1 MTIAPTGAIAY
12 ARCMIIDIVSDAVCP
27 WCFIGKRRL
36 ERALALS
43 PQLDLQI
50 GWRPFQLNPD
60 MPASGMDR
68 QEYLRLKFGD
78 RAGGQMYDAVKA
90 AGAQEG
96 IPFAF
101 EKIAR
106 TPNTIA
112 AHRLIRR
119 SATFERQDAMVETL
133 FRYYFV
139 DGRDIGRGDTLIEA
153 ASEAGLD
160 AEATRR
166 YLEGE
171 ADADIVRAEDAYARQ
186 IGINGVPCFIIDRKF
201 AVSGAQAPEIFLEV
215 FEHARKAR
223 DSGTGDADIV

>member
-1 MTIAPTGAIAY
+1 
-12 ARCMIIDIVSDAVCP
+12 MIIDIVSDAVCP

-43 PQLDLQI
+43 RQPDLQI

-60 MPASGMDR
+60 MPAEGMDR

-96 IPFAF
+96 ISFAF
-101 EKIAR
+101 EKIVR

-119 SATFERQDAMVETL
+119 SVAFERQDAVVETL
-133 FRYYFV
+133 FRYYFL
-139 DGRDIGRGDTLIEA
+139 DGRDIGRIDTLVEA
-153 ASEAGLD
+153 ATEAGLGPD
-160 AEATRR
+160 ETRQ
-166 YLEGE
+166 YLEGGT
-171 ADADIVRAEDAYARQ
+171 DADIVRAEDAYARQ

-201 AVSGAQAPEIFLEV
+201 AVSGAQAPEVFLEV
-215 FEHARKAR
+215 FEHARKEGE
-223 DSGTGDADIV
+223 SGNAGADIV

>member
-1 MTIAPTGAIAY
+1 
-12 ARCMIIDIVSDAVCP
+12 MIIDIVSDAVCP

-43 PQLDLQI
+43 PQHDLQI

-60 MPASGMDR
+60 MPAEGMDR

-101 EKIAR
+101 DKIVR

-119 SATFERQDAMVETL
+119 SVAFERQDAMVETL
-133 FRYYFV
+133 FRYYFQ
-139 DGRDIGRGDTLIEA
+139 DGRDIGRIDTLVEA
-153 ASEAGLD
+153 AAEAGLD
-160 AEATRR
+160 PDETRR
-166 YLEGE
+166 YLEGRT
-171 ADADIVRAEDAYARQ
+171 DADIVCAEDAYARQ

-201 AVSGAQAPEIFLEV
+201 AVSGAQAPEAFLEV
-215 FEHARKAR
+215 FEHARKER
-223 DSGTGDADIV
+223 DSGNAGADIV